1 MRSATVKLEIVGDT
15 YLDIVNAAEVKL
27 TEFLGVEQEE
37 LTKHVAYEINITEA
51 SGVSADLNYKAELIA
66 RIKDVRS

>member
-51 SGVSADLNYKAELIA
+51 SGVAADLNYKAELIA